1 MQWNDPVS
9 KLNGIGPKSAEAYA
23 RLRIV
28 TVGDLLSWFPKK
40 YDTFEA
46 ERPISQVQADRLV
59 TLLGTF
65 AGTPRMFTTGKGM
78 SILTCTFRDAT
89 GSITV
94 KWFNSPFLRKQITQ
108 AKYVFLRGKVSR
120 DDRNELCVV
129 QPELFTPERYREMMK
144 TLRPVYG
151 LTAGLSKTA
160 VVKAVTEALRQCEI
174 PDLMPVSMR
183 RQLGLWSLKDAYE
196 EVHFP
201 KSEETT
207 KDAIRRLAFDEFFRF
222 LVGIRS
228 VKEQTETV
236 PNRFPAKGRE
246 FAKRLIDSLPY
257 GLTGAQERCFQE
269 IAQDLCGASPM
280 QRLLQGDVGSGKT
293 VIAELSLATIAEAGY
308 QGCLMVPTEVLAKQ
322 HFAEL
327 TKRFEPLGITV
338 GLLTG
343 SMSPVEKREVRE
355 NVALG
360 GIRILVGT
368 HALFQQS
375 VEIPELGLVVVDEQH
390 RFGVEQRRRLTD
402 KGNLPHVLLM
412 SATPIPRTLAMMLY
426 ADLDISLLDEMPKN
440 RLRIKTAV
448 VDSGYR
454 PKAWNFLSEHVRA
467 GEQCYVICPLIEE
480 SDGLEAANVT
490 DYAEQ
495 LREALPDMR
504 IGLLHGRMSASSKN
518 EVMEAFSGKAYDILV
533 STTVIEVGIDVAN
546 ATVILIE
553 DAERFGL
560 ATLHQLRGRVGRGDK
575 QSYCILVQG
584 SDSEEAHERLT
595 VLQTASDGFAIAEK
609 DLSMRGPGDFFG
621 IRQSGDN
628 VFRLA
633 DPIRDA
639 EVLALAKQ
647 TVDELTTDQYRKAVK
662 LFLAEKDE
670 SVVY

>member
-120 DDRNELCVV
+120 DRNELCVV

-228 VKEQTETV
+228 VKKQTETV

-343 SMSPVEKREVRE
+343 SMSPAEKREVRE

-454 PKAWNFLSEHVRA
+454 PKAWNFLAEHVRA

-495 LREALPDMR
+495 LREALPDVR

-518 EVMEAFSGKAYDILV
+518 EVMEAFAEKAYDILV

-639 EVLALAKQ
+639 EVLALAKR

>member
-78 SILTCTFRDAT
+78 SILTCTFRDST

-120 DDRNELCVV
+120 DRNELCVV

-246 FAKRLIDSLPY
+246 FAKRLIDSLSY

-343 SMSPVEKREVRE
+343 SMSPAEKREVRE

-448 VDSGYR
+448 VASGYR
-454 PKAWNFLSEHVRA
+454 PKAWNFLAEHVRA

-495 LREALPDMR
+495 LREALPDVR

-518 EVMEAFSGKAYDILV
+518 EVMEAFAEKAYDILV

-639 EVLALAKQ
+639 EVLALAKR

-670 SVVY
+670 PVVY

>member
-120 DDRNELCVV
+120 DRNELCVV

-327 TKRFEPLGITV
+327 TKRFAPLGITV

-343 SMSPVEKREVRE
+343 SMSPAEKREVRE

-454 PKAWNFLSEHVRA
+454 PKAWSFLAEHVRA

-495 LREALPDMR
+495 LREALPDVR

-518 EVMEAFSGKAYDILV
+518 EVMEAFAEKAYDILV

-639 EVLALAKQ
+639 EVLALAKR

-670 SVVY
+670 PVVY

>member
-120 DDRNELCVV
+120 DRNELCVV

-327 TKRFEPLGITV
+327 AKRFEPLGITV

-343 SMSPVEKREVRE
+343 SMSPAEKREVRE

-454 PKAWNFLSEHVRA
+454 PKAWNFLAEHVRA

-518 EVMEAFSGKAYDILV
+518 EVMEAFAEKAYDILV

-639 EVLALAKQ
+639 EVLALAKR

>member
-120 DDRNELCVV
+120 DRNELCVV

-201 KSEETT
+201 KSGETT

-343 SMSPVEKREVRE
+343 SMSPAEKREVRE

-454 PKAWNFLSEHVRA
+454 PKAWSFLSEHVRA

-495 LREALPDMR
+495 LREALPDVR

-518 EVMEAFSGKAYDILV
+518 EVMEAFAEKAYDILV

-639 EVLALAKQ
+639 EVLALAKR

-670 SVVY
+670 PVVY

>member
-120 DDRNELCVV
+120 DRNELCVV

-222 LVGIRS
+222 LVEIRS

-343 SMSPVEKREVRE
+343 SMSPAEKREVRE

-495 LREALPDMR
+495 LREALPDVR

-518 EVMEAFSGKAYDILV
+518 EVMEAFAEKAYDILV

-595 VLQTASDGFAIAEK
+595 VLQTASNGFAIAEK

-639 EVLALAKQ
+639 EVLALAKR

-670 SVVY
+670 FVVY